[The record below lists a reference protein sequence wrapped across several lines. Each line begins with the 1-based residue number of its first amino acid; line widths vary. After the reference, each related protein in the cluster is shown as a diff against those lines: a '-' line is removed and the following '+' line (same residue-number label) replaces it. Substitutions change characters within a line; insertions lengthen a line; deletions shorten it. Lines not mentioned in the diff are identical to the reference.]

1 MQSFADEA
9 RTEAAWKARTPCG
22 IGKFIESLDDAEG
35 ASIREAFA
43 DVDVTAMAIG
53 RVLVRRYDMSFS
65 DTTLNRHS
73 RGVNGGNGCSCG

>member
-1 MQSFADEA
+1 MQSFHDEA
-9 RTEAAWKARTPCG
+9 RTEAAWKARTPCS